1 VDHLAAQIP
10 APADVTDW
18 ASFELARSFDMW
30 LQARGIDYFAL
41 EEGDELDRLRSEW
54 LRRAGGELDRLR
66 SEWLRR
72 SGAALEQAL

>member
-1 VDHLAAQIP
+1 
-10 APADVTDW
+10 
-18 ASFELARSFDMW
+18 MW